1 MNFTITVLWIVYPSH
16 PLRAFPVMF
25 CTVNEEFAMSRDGS
39 WRCIHAW
46 EQRVPVIWPLVRLK
60 TRQTR
65 KFCPHRCR
73 GNAPSMGTWA
83 RRKFCRGNRA
93 TVGPHI
99 VLSEHADWAIKSL
112 VEASFG
118 EIRET
123 ESSLLSPRRVWNCAL
138 SSLDRGIKATKKS

>member
-25 CTVNEEFAMSRDGS
+25 CTVNEEFAMSWDGS

-65 KFCPHRCR
+65 KFCPIDAGVMRLPWELGPEENFAGGTARPLAHTSCCR
-73 GNAPSMGTWA
+73 NMRIEPLKAWLRPLSGKFA
-83 RRKFCRGNRA
+83 RQRVRYYRRG
-93 TVGPHI
+93 
-99 VLSEHADWAIKSL
+99 
-112 VEASFG
+112 AS
-118 EIRET
+118 
-123 ESSLLSPRRVWNCAL
+123 
-138 SSLDRGIKATKKS
+138 GIAR